1 MEKFTIDL
9 DQVLNDFEYKELT
22 DQYISRNVPESRAST
37 ANQTEK
43 HTINNVFHSLNEYL
57 NTSIKIN
64 SLQPSDNNLTNEID
78 YNETEAPSCS
88 SVQSSSHS
96 HSELNKKSHSDVSQ
110 EGQNCDLN
118 KNMRNFIVG
127 SGEVDIEIV
136 QPTTENGIFVDEVGS
151 GDTLEDCIVTDIPE
165 KQIILEEQ
173 HKAEGQNTN
182 PTERKEVCSEMIVLE
197 SEHTHL
203 ENPEAVTTELKVDE
217 LITVENEIVKD
228 DTLTN
233 ISQEEL
239 EAQIAEEKSK
249 VKIIEAKLIAEIG
262 NKAQGIALSKV
273 PNVSSKIGFDTD
285 LDLDDK
291 EISKL
296 LDELEADDDL
306 KEFESQND
314 SNTQAQISENVVIEQ
329 EPKVQTEHIE
339 ELEKSE
345 HESNCQID
353 SNISD
358 SNCDIERLNLEVVD
372 KTEEEADITTKHTGT
387 ASENVGPEDTDF
399 SIVKNKR
406 NDEEVT
412 VDDKP
417 VADIFEEKQNL
428 QDSNTEVRA
437 HNSFE
442 ASASQCESDDK
453 HENID
458 DTEEKESIHTETTNE
473 KVVTHES
480 LHETHDYEVADKNE
494 VSSETVDS
502 EMIIASSDVSSIQT
516 SDTTEQIIPQELNN
530 VIRKEVTDSTS
541 EKVEP
546 NNGIEQSKDTILK
559 QDSSSLEKEN
569 SQDSLTRPQN
579 LPLKEVEDTRRS
591 IDLIGGPGST
601 PYNNVY
607 IDKEI
612 EQTRHDSDTDSSTSS
627 SPSFSDTNSV
637 STASTE
643 EIQDDDVP
651 ITRNQF
657 EKTTEPIQA
666 LVTVG
671 VDESG
676 PSEPVEKET
685 LNSSDAPAISES
697 TTLAGGNTASGIS
710 STEEDKPSPSMI
722 PSDKYWLGKEAPLWV
737 PDSDALACLHC
748 DMKFTVLKRRHH
760 CRACGL
766 VLCSKCCH
774 LRFRLEYLD
783 GEGRVCNKCHDILNM
798 RDQAGGGG
806 AGGGEGAAAAAPGS
820 PAGGSSGSGGSPES
834 SGDSRRPNPNNPLEY
849 CSTVSPLQQAAL
861 AARCSGRARE
871 QPPPAVMVP
880 IGVLKRKGSNKGKSN
895 KSVMF
900 CDGIRPGSDLTN
912 LDNDFN
918 YNNTKT
924 KKLEKNSTSACAGK
938 INRHLPIIDSQTNT
952 FIPSSENNLPP
963 TVTFCKTEITY
974 TECSNSPALV
984 ETLKKEELIFAIHI
998 NLYVHLKLIN
1008 MSCCINKW
1016 AWCFSTEGLINVGQ
1030 DEVVYLIEYINGE
1043 MVVPKDV
1050 FHHIS
1055 QLYSDAVKGNS
1066 VSELGVSL
1074 HSSPNFLDSK
1084 NHAGFVYI
1092 RPSFQCM
1099 ENVIKPKDPFVI
1111 GILIHRWET
1120 PWAKLFPLRLV
1131 LRLGAE
1137 YRYYPSPI
1145 ISTRNRDSVFV
1156 EIGHTIINLL
1166 ADFRNFS
1173 YSLPQIRGLTI
1184 HMEDKNTTVTIPVN
1198 RYDQVVKSLNNS
1210 SDHILAFAGNFSSQA
1225 DSHLVC
1231 IQDTQGNEDCY
1242 STHAINIQ
1250 NKPRKITGASFIV
1263 FNGALKST
1271 SGLTAKS
1278 NIVEDG
1284 LMIQVLPEHMQQI
1297 RDHLRAMKNHTISCG
1312 PVNSQSDE
1320 TVNIIWGEND
1330 VNFNVGIVSA
1340 IDGLSL
1346 SGIPSMRVHN
1356 GKNHVSLNG
1365 NRIIRWTEVFV
1376 IQSGQEN
1383 PKNQDPVD
1391 VSRISETIAK
1401 ACCDALVKYLDLLLA
1416 NSFQKVA
1423 VRATLQPDNVSYQAG
1438 SNGTKLP
1445 PIYMKSLDNELVPVL
1460 HRITSSNLGD
1470 SPIVLE
1476 LIFRILNV

>member
-37 ANQTEK
+37 TNQAEK

-64 SLQPSDNNLTNEID
+64 SLQPNDNNLTNEID
-78 YNETEAPSCS
+78 CNEADAPSCS
-88 SVQSSSHS
+88 GEQTSSQSHT
-96 HSELNKKSHSDVSQ
+96 ELNRKSHSDVSQ

-118 KNMRNFIVG
+118 KNVKNFIVE
-127 SGEVDIEIV
+127 SESVDIEIV
-136 QPTTENGIFVDEVGS
+136 EPKTENGIIVDEKGLC
-151 GDTLEDCIVTDIPE
+151 DKLEECIVTDTE
-165 KQIILEEQ
+165 ESQIILVEPQKLED
-173 HKAEGQNTN
+173 QNTN
-182 PTERKEVCSEMIVLE
+182 TTERKEVCSEIIELE
-197 SEHTHL
+197 SENTNL
-203 ENPEAVTTELKVDE
+203 ETPETVTTELIVDE
-217 LITVENEIVKD
+217 LITVENEVVKD
-228 DTLTN
+228 ESLTN
-233 ISQEEL
+233 ISQEDL

-249 VKIIEAKLIAEIG
+249 VKVIEAELIAEIG
-262 NKAQGIALSKV
+262 NKTKGIALSKV

-296 LDELEADDDL
+296 LEELEADDDL
-306 KEFESQND
+306 KDFESQNH
-314 SNTQAQISENVVIEQ
+314 SNTQALSSENAIIQQ
-329 EPKVQTEHIE
+329 EAKVQTEFTE

-345 HESNCQID
+345 HEATCQID
-353 SNISD
+353 SNV
-358 SNCDIERLNLEVVD
+358 SNLHCDIERPNLEAES
-372 KTEEEADITTKHTGT
+372 KTEGEGDVSTIHTDI
-387 ASENVGPEDTDF
+387 ASKSASSEDTDF
-399 SIVKNKR
+399 SIVKDKG
-406 NDEEVT
+406 NDEEVIA
-412 VDDKP
+412 DDKE
-417 VADIFEEKQNL
+417 VADGIEENHNI
-428 QDSNTEVRA
+428 QDSNTDEFRDD
-437 HNSFE
+437 NSSGQPE
-442 ASASQCESDDK
+442 CESGYTRIPDEHD
-453 HENID
+453 HTDI
-458 DTEEKESIHTETTNE
+458 TEEKESTSNGMPNE
-473 KVVTHES
+473 KVVISEGFHES
-480 LHETHDYEVADKNE
+480 SNCEFTDSTEVCGETRITASSDAVPIQTNESIEQVGSAEVKKNE
-494 VSSETVDS
+494 V
-502 EMIIASSDVSSIQT
+502 I
-516 SDTTEQIIPQELNN
+516 
-530 VIRKEVTDSTS
+530 DSTS
-541 EKVEP
+541 EKVGED
-546 NNGIEQSKDTILK
+546 NEIGQSKDTFLK

-651 ITRNQF
+651 IIRNQLD
-657 EKTTEPIQA
+657 KATEPSHVQ
-666 LVTVG
+666 VTVDL
-671 VDESG
+671 DESC

-685 LNSSDAPAISES
+685 LNSSDAPAALES
-697 TTLAGGNTASGIS
+697 TALASGNIASGMS

-798 RDQAGGGG
+798 RNQAGGGG
-806 AGGGEGAAAAAPGS
+806 GEAATAPGS

-849 CSTVSPLQQAAL
+849 CSTVSPLQQAAV
-861 AARCSGRARE
+861 AAGGAGRSGQ

-974 TECSNSPALV
+974 TECSNSPAIV
-984 ETLKKEELIFAIHI
+984 ETLKKEEFTFAIHI
-998 NLYVHLKLIN
+998 NLYVRLKLIN

-1043 MVVPKDV
+1043 VAVPKDV

-1055 QLYSDAVKGNS
+1055 GLYSDAVKGNS

-1198 RYDQVVKSLNNS
+1198 WYDQVVKSLNNS

-1312 PVNSQSDE
+1312 PVNSPSDE

-1330 VNFNVGIVSA
+1330 VNFNVGICSA

-1346 SGIPSMRVHN
+1346 SGIPSVRVHN

-1423 VRATLQPDNVSYQAG
+1423 VRATLQTDNVSYLAG

>member
-37 ANQTEK
+37 ANQVEK

-57 NTSIKIN
+57 NTSIKVN
-64 SLQPSDNNLTNEID
+64 SLPRSDNNLHNEID
-78 YNETEAPSCS
+78 CDDPETPSCS
-88 SVQSSSHS
+88 TEQDIPQSHVINSY
-96 HSELNKKSHSDVSQ
+96 VSQ
-110 EGQNCDLN
+110 ETQNCDLN
-118 KNMRNFIVG
+118 KNVKNFIVD
-127 SGEVDIEIV
+127 SEIEIV
-136 QPTTENGIFVDEVGS
+136 DTKTENGIVVDEVGLC
-151 GDTLEDCIVTDIPE
+151 DTLEECIVTDTKE
-165 KQIILEEQ
+165 KQTILEEPD
-173 HKAEGQNTN
+173 KPEDQNTN
-182 PTERKEVCSEMIVLE
+182 TTERKEVCSEILELE
-197 SEHTHL
+197 SENSDI
-203 ENPEAVTTELKVDE
+203 EKPETVTNHLKVDE
-217 LITVENEIVKD
+217 LITVENELDKD
-228 DTLTN
+228 EMLTN
-233 ISQEEL
+233 ISQEDL

-249 VKIIEAKLIAEIG
+249 VKVIEAELIAEIG

-296 LDELEADDDL
+296 LDDLEADDDL

-314 SNTQAQISENVVIEQ
+314 ITQNQNNKNDVTEQQANGQI
-329 EPKVQTEHIE
+329 QTELTE
-339 ELEKSE
+339 ELVKSE
-345 HESNCQID
+345 HNACEIY

-358 SNCDIERLNLEVVD
+358 FSCDIGKPSLEAEDEATEQDVCTKNTNPAYENVSSEDSDFSTLKKKGSYEEIIIDDKAVVD
-372 KTEEEADITTKHTGT
+372 GSEE
-387 ASENVGPEDTDF
+387 
-399 SIVKNKR
+399 
-406 NDEEVT
+406 ND
-412 VDDKP
+412 K
-417 VADIFEEKQNL
+417 IQL
-428 QDSNTEVRA
+428 DSNADEVRGY
-437 HNSFE
+437 NSLG
-442 ASASQCESDDK
+442 ASVPESESEDK
-453 HENID
+453 GID
-458 DTEEKESIHTETTNE
+458 MTEEKESKSNE
-473 KVVTHES
+473 IPNERLKSEGFLGGKNCEFANS
-480 LHETHDYEVADKNE
+480 NE
-494 VSSETVDS
+494 VSCKTVDNEKKTAS
-502 EMIIASSDVSSIQT
+502 TDIIPIQT
-516 SDTTEQIIPQELNN
+516 SEITQQVVSEEANTVLENE
-530 VIRKEVTDSTS
+530 VIDSTS
-541 EKVEP
+541 EKVAGESKA
-546 NNGIEQSKDTILK
+546 GQSKDTFKK
-559 QDSSSLEKEN
+559 QESSSLEKEN
-569 SQDSLTRPQN
+569 SQDSLTRPHN

-612 EQTRHDSDTDSSTSS
+612 EQTRHDSDSDSSTSS
-627 SPSFSDTNSV
+627 SPTFSDTNSV

-651 ITRNQF
+651 IIRNQF
-657 EKTTEPIQA
+657 ERTIEPNPV

-671 VDESG
+671 VDESC

-685 LNSSDAPAISES
+685 LNSSDVPATSES
-697 TTLAGGNTASGIS
+697 TSLAGGNTASGVS
-710 STEEDKPSPSMI
+710 STEEDKPSPSVI

-798 RDQAGGGG
+798 RNQT
-806 AGGGEGAAAAAPGS
+806 GGGEAGATPGS

-849 CSTVSPLQQAAL
+849 CSTVSPLQQAAV
-861 AARCSGRARE
+861 AAGVAGGAGL

-974 TECSNSPALV
+974 TECSNSPALI
-984 ETLKKEELIFAIHI
+984 ETLKKEELTFAIHI
-998 NLYVHLKLIN
+998 NLYVRLKLIN

-1043 MVVPKDV
+1043 MAVPKDV

-1055 QLYSDAVKGNS
+1055 GLYSDAVKGNS

-1099 ENVIKPKDPFVI
+1099 ENVIKPKDPYVI

-1210 SDHILAFAGNFSSQA
+1210 SDHILAFAGNFSSQV

-1297 RDHLRAMKNHTISCG
+1297 RDNLRAMKNHTISCG
-1312 PVNSQSDE
+1312 PVNSPSDE

-1330 VNFNVGIVSA
+1330 VNFNIGIVSA

-1376 IQSGQEN
+1376 IQSEQEN
-1383 PKNQDPVD
+1383 PKNQEPVD

-1401 ACCDALVKYLDLLLA
+1401 ACCEALVNIWTFCWPTASRKWRLGPPCSLTTCHTWQA
-1416 NSFQKVA
+1416 
-1423 VRATLQPDNVSYQAG
+1423 ATGLSCRLY
-1438 SNGTKLP
+1438 T
-1445 PIYMKSLDNELVPVL
+1445 
-1460 HRITSSNLGD
+1460 
-1470 SPIVLE
+1470 
-1476 LIFRILNV
+1476 

>member
-1 MEKFTIDL
+1 MEKFAIDL

-22 DQYISRNVPESRAST
+22 DQYTSKNVPESRASST
-37 ANQTEK
+37 TNQTEK

-57 NTSIKIN
+57 NTSVKITR
-64 SLQPSDNNLTNEID
+64 LEPSDNNLTNEID
-78 YNETEAPSCS
+78 SQLPCSPSCS
-88 SVQSSSHS
+88 VGPRYSHTQ
-96 HSELNKKSHSDVSQ
+96 EDTKLISDVSD
-110 EGQNCDLN
+110 EGQNCDLDN
-118 KNMRNFIVG
+118 ENVQDFLVG
-127 SGEVDIEIV
+127 SENVEIEAVVPKTEDEIV
-136 QPTTENGIFVDEVGS
+136 VKDVKLCDVVTGYTVLNTED
-151 GDTLEDCIVTDIPE
+151 
-165 KQIILEEQ
+165 KQVVLREP
-173 HKAEGQNTN
+173 HYPNNQNTSN
-182 PTERKEVCSEMIVLE
+182 SERNEICYENAE
-197 SEHTHL
+197 L
-203 ENPEAVTTELKVDE
+203 ENENLSAGNPDTGITNLKPDE
-217 LITVENEIVKD
+217 PNTIDNQTIKEEI
-228 DTLTN
+228 LAN
-233 ISQEEL
+233 ISQEDL

-249 VKIIEAKLIAEIG
+249 VKSIEAELIAEIG
-262 NKAQGIALSKV
+262 NKIPGHTLSQV
-273 PNVSSKIGFDTD
+273 PQVTSKIGFDTN

-296 LDELEADDDL
+296 LDELEEDEDL
-306 KEFESQND
+306 SEFGLQKNMAIQAECHKEDAIQQKVEQTNPFEEQD
-314 SNTQAQISENVVIEQ
+314 SESRDETVPSVEANINLSYD
-329 EPKVQTEHIE
+329 
-339 ELEKSE
+339 EKS
-345 HESNCQID
+345 S
-353 SNISD
+353 S
-358 SNCDIERLNLEVVD
+358 LE
-372 KTEEEADITTKHTGT
+372 
-387 ASENVGPEDTDF
+387 P
-399 SIVKNKR
+399 
-406 NDEEVT
+406 T
-412 VDDKP
+412 VDTEAKNEGTHTISKTDR
-417 VADIFEEKQNL
+417 DTN
-428 QDSNTEVRA
+428 SGNTEVTIKNTENA
-437 HNSFE
+437 E
-442 ASASQCESDDK
+442 CEKSIACGFK
-453 HENID
+453 ENTTIEDSICTENCGNKIVSVRECAID
-458 DTEEKESIHTETTNE
+458 DSKIPVSQEHMETTENVEEKESSTSDIDATRSIQHSAEPAINNE
-473 KVVTHES
+473 G
-480 LHETHDYEVADKNE
+480 LHENSAVKDADSNVVGSEIVDDERITASVGDVLIKPNEDFTLVA
-494 VSSETVDS
+494 SEEMQTVIKIED
-502 EMIIASSDVSSIQT
+502 E
-516 SDTTEQIIPQELNN
+516 
-530 VIRKEVTDSTS
+530 DSTK
-541 EKVEP
+541 EKLET
-546 NNGIEQSKDTILK
+546 NDHEISQSNDRKLIN
-559 QDSSSLEKEN
+559 QESSSLEKDN

-579 LPLKEVEDTRRS
+579 LPLKDSEDIKRN

-612 EQTRHDSDTDSSTSS
+612 EQTMHDSDTDSSTSS

-643 EIQDDDVP
+643 EIQDDDLP
-651 ITRNQF
+651 INRNPF
-657 EKTTEPIQA
+657 ENPSKPDHNEIS
-666 LVTVG
+666 VG
-671 VDESG
+671 VVESC
-676 PSEPVEKET
+676 PTESVERENVTNSDNPVT
-685 LNSSDAPAISES
+685 SQS
-697 TTLAGGNTASGIS
+697 TSLTSGDIASGVS
-710 STEEDKPSPSMI
+710 SREEDKPNPSAI
-722 PSDKYWLGKEAPLWV
+722 PSDKCWLGKEAPLWV

-798 RDQAGGGG
+798 RDLTS
-806 AGGGEGAAAAAPGS
+806 GGGEGSAVAITPGS
-820 PAGGSSGSGGSPES
+820 PAGDSSSSGGSPES
-834 SGDSRRPNPNNPLEY
+834 SAGDSRRPNPNNPLEY
-849 CSTVSPLQQAAL
+849 CSTVSPLQQAA
-861 AARCSGRARE
+861 AGGAGRSGVA
-871 QPPPAVMVP
+871 QPPAVMVP

-938 INRHLPIIDSQTNT
+938 INRHLPIIDSQTNS
-952 FIPSSENNLPP
+952 FIPSNENNLPP

-974 TECSNSPALV
+974 TECSNAPALI
-984 ETLKKEELIFAIHI
+984 ETLKKDQLTFAIHI

-1030 DEVVYLIEYINGE
+1030 DEVVYLIEYINAE
-1043 MVVPKDV
+1043 VTVPKDI

-1055 QLYSDAVKGNS
+1055 GLYCDAVKGNS

-1074 HSSPNFLDSK
+1074 HNSPNFLDSK

-1092 RPSFQCM
+1092 RPTFQCM
-1099 ENVIKPKDPFVI
+1099 ENVIKPKDPYVI

-1184 HMEDKNTTVTIPVN
+1184 HMEDKNTTVSIPVN

-1284 LMIQVLPEHMQQI
+1284 LMIQ
-1297 RDHLRAMKNHTISCG
+1297 
-1312 PVNSQSDE
+1312 
-1320 TVNIIWGEND
+1320 D
-1330 VNFNVGIVSA
+1330 V
-1340 IDGLSL
+1340 
-1346 SGIPSMRVHN
+1346 
-1356 GKNHVSLNG
+1356 
-1365 NRIIRWTEVFV
+1365 
-1376 IQSGQEN
+1376 
-1383 PKNQDPVD
+1383 
-1391 VSRISETIAK
+1391 
-1401 ACCDALVKYLDLLLA
+1401 
-1416 NSFQKVA
+1416 
-1423 VRATLQPDNVSYQAG
+1423 
-1438 SNGTKLP
+1438 
-1445 PIYMKSLDNELVPVL
+1445 
-1460 HRITSSNLGD
+1460 
-1470 SPIVLE
+1470 
-1476 LIFRILNV
+1476 